1 LETAGSYKISG
12 FVVPGQQAASH
23 VAIVATLAATFT
35 AAAAAVR
42 AAMATVCAAM
52 AAYLLPSCCLV
63 LMQRLHS
70 RIQQISLATW

>member
-1 LETAGSYKISG
+1 
-12 FVVPGQQAASH
+12 VPGQQAASH
-23 VAIVATLAATFT
+23 VAIVATLAATFA

-42 AAMATVCAAM
+42 AAKQLPAVREAM